1 MQISD
6 SQTAMLPAMIKDDI
20 LIADFDKIEFGPQVN
35 SVCQETVN
43 VTYNEDINW
52 MKYIN
57 V

>member
-1 MQISD
+1 
-6 SQTAMLPAMIKDDI
+6 MLPAMIKDDI
-20 LIADFDKIEFGPQVN
+20 LITDFDKIEFGPQVN